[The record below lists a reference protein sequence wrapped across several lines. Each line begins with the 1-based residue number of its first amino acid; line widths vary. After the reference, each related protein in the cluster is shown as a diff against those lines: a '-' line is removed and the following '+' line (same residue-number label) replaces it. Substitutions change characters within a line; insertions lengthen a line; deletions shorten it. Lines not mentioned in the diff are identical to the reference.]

1 MEKYIAFVLH
11 LGFFCKYQIG
21 PKEYKGDAL
30 HSSNRFFMCL
40 NSKFDELK
48 QFHFILNN
56 LKKTSQFSGM
66 LGIFLKYK
74 ADLRERKTE
83 FMQK

>member
-1 MEKYIAFVLH
+1 
-11 LGFFCKYQIG
+11 
-21 PKEYKGDAL
+21 
-30 HSSNRFFMCL
+30 MCL

-56 LKKTSQFSGM
+56 LKRTYQFSGM
-66 LGIFLKYK
+66 LGIFLKCK

>member
-1 MEKYIAFVLH
+1 MY
-11 LGFFCKYQIG
+11 
-21 PKEYKGDAL
+21 
-30 HSSNRFFMCL
+30 L

-48 QFHFILNN
+48 QFRFILNN

-66 LGIFLKYK
+66 LGIFLKCK